1 MEVRLLSQVDDILIW
16 STHDSP
22 AFRQNPM
29 KNIELF
35 IKGHGEFIEESG
47 GLNGLI
53 KLLLVSSVIMLHPSM
68 LNITTLKTFKFHGHI
83 TQREVYELSQE
94 YQELCRSV
102 PASPMYSTE

>member
-1 MEVRLLSQVDDILIW
+1 MEVRLVPQVDKILIW
-16 STHDSP
+16 CMHDSP

-47 GLNGLI
+47 GLNCLI
-53 KLLLVSSVIMLHPSM
+53 KLLLVSSVIILHSSI
-68 LNITTLKTFKFHGHI
+68 LNIMALKTFKFHGHI
-83 TQREVYELSQE
+83 TQREVYELSHE